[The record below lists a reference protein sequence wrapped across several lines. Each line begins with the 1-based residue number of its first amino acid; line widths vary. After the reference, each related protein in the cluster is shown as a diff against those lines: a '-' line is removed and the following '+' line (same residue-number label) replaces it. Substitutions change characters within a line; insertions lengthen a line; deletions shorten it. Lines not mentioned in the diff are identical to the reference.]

1 MEPKVEVYYKK
12 DGRKNC
18 CCLYL
23 IVGLVAAVL
32 AFFIGVLVAALTG
45 IITTITVGGLI
56 AIVVALA
63 VAFIVAVINTICCKL
78 TDKKKFCC

>member
-12 DGRKNC
+12 DCRRDC
-18 CCLYL
+18 CCL
-23 IVGLVAAVL
+23 GLVVAIVAIVL
-32 AFFIGVLVAALTG
+32 AFFTGVLVAALTG

-63 VAFIVAVINTICCKL
+63 VAFIVAVINAICCKKY
-78 TDKKKFCC
+78 DKKKYFC